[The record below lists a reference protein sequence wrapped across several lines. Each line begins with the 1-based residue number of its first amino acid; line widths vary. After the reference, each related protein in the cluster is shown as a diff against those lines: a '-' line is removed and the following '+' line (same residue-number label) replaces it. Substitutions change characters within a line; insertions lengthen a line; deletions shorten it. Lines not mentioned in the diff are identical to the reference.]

1 MATLTTF
8 VIVALLNP
16 LLYSLLNAS
25 PSMAST
31 LESGLLDCLEDNSVI
46 NYTTFTSSPQIY
58 YNLLNFSIQNLR
70 FAEPSTPMPYVI
82 VLPSSN
88 IQVQSVVVCSRRHG
102 WLIRTR
108 CGGHSY
114 EGFSSTGDSPF
125 VIIDL
130 MRLNK
135 VDVDVAEGT
144 AWIGGGATL
153 GETYYHIAKA
163 SKDRYGFSAG
173 SCPTVGSG
181 GHISG
186 GGFGLL
192 SRKFGLAADNILDA
206 LVVNA
211 DGLLLDKTT
220 MGKDMFWAIRGGGG
234 GSWGIVVAWK
244 LRLADINGKVTVF
257 QAKREGN
264 ETVMNLVREW
274 QVVAHN
280 LPKEFYLSATLAANS
295 SHVIGVSF
303 LGMYLG
309 GVDDTV
315 RIMRD
320 QFRSLAIRKSICKE
334 MPWIDSV
341 LRFSGLPDGSTKED
355 LLNRFLVGKSFF
367 KAKSDYVKV
376 PLNASSLEGAI
387 KYLEEEPSGTIILDP
402 YGGKMDEFEEDH
414 IAFPHRKGNLYGI
427 QYIVNWQR
435 QEDDYKY
442 MNWIKRFYDYMEPY
456 VSKSPRE
463 AYVNYLDM
471 DLGAARNGT
480 ASVET
485 ARKWGKRYFKNNFDR
500 LVTVKSHVDP
510 HNVFRNPQGI
520 PVDPKQVR

>member
-8 VIVALLNP
+8 FILALLNA

-31 LESGLLDCLEDNSVI
+31 LESGLLHCFKGNGLT
-46 NYTTFTSSPQIY
+46 NYTTFTSTPQIY
-58 YNLLNFSIQNLR
+58 YKLLNFSLQNLR
-70 FAEPSTPMPYVI
+70 FAEPSTSMPYVI

-88 IQVQSVVVCSRRHG
+88 IQVQRAVVCSRQHW

-130 MRLNK
+130 MNLNK
-135 VDVDVAEGT
+135 VEVDVANGT

-153 GETYYHIAKA
+153 GEIYYHIAKA

-173 SCPTVGSG
+173 SCHTVGSG

-211 DGLLLDKTT
+211 DGLLLDRTT
-220 MGKDMFWAIRGGGG
+220 MGNDMFWAIRGGGG
-234 GSWGIVVAWK
+234 GSWGIIVAWK
-244 LRLADINGKVTVF
+244 LKLADINGKVTVF
-257 QAKREGN
+257 QTSREGK
-264 ETVMNLVREW
+264 ETVVNLVHKW

-280 LPKEFYLSATLAANS
+280 LPNEFYLSAILAANS

-309 GVDDTV
+309 GVDDAV
-315 RIMRD
+315 KIMRD
-320 QFRSLAIRKSICKE
+320 QFRDLAISKSICTE
-334 MPWIDSV
+334 MAWIDSI
-341 LRFSGLPDGSTKED
+341 LYFSGGSTRED
-355 LLNRFLVGKSFF
+355 LLNRYLVGKSFF
-367 KAKSDYVKV
+367 KGKSDYVKE

-387 KYLEEEPSGTIILDP
+387 KYLEEEPSSMIILDP
-402 YGGKMDEFEEDH
+402 YGGKMDNFEEDH
-414 IAFPHRKGNLYGI
+414 IPFPHRKGNLYSI
-427 QYIVNWQR
+427 QYIVTWQR
-435 QEDDYKY
+435 HDDDYKY

-463 AYVNYLDM
+463 AYVNYLDI

-480 ASVET
+480 ARVET